1 MNFKAQGK
9 MRSNPAFNAK
19 IKMDPLQFETSAS
32 GSCEC
37 DVGRLSA
44 HVGEIGIRFAI
55 PFMKPRR
62 KLPLVASVGGF
73 HMRLRPFQVKLRG
86 IGLHVAGVLGTQGS
100 AAEVDAKVACETDMH
115 VEGKF
120 PVKVGRINLDLCEA
134 DELVE

>member
-9 MRSNPAFNAK
+9 MRGSPTFNAK
-19 IKMDPLQFETSAS
+19 VKMDPLQFETSAS
-32 GSCEC
+32 ASCEC

-44 HVGEIGIRFAI
+44 HVGEVGIRFAI

-73 HMRLRPFQVKLRG
+73 HIRLRPFQVKLKG

-100 AAEVDAKVACETDMH
+100 AAEVEGKMACEAEMQ

-120 PVKVGRINLDLCEA
+120 PVKVGRINLDFCEA